1 MAETRNK
8 VDLGD
13 CRFYEKKFPEVDDL
27 IMVKVNRI
35 EDMGAYVSI
44 LEYNDMEGMILM
56 SELSKRRFRSV
67 NKLIRVGRHEVVL
80 VLRVDSQKGYID
92 LSKRRVSPKDII
104 KCEEKFSKSKK
115 VHQTVRHVAQKHG
128 MTVEE
133 LNRRAIWP
141 LYKKYDHALDALKE
155 ATMNPEGVF
164 KGLDIDEEIKKS
176 LLADIQLRL
185 TPQALKLRGRI
196 DVWCFSYEGI
206 DAVKEAL
213 KKGKEISN
221 EEVSINIKLI
231 APPQYVIVTSCHDK
245 ELGMAKIQEAMK
257 VISDKIKEYKGG
269 DFKQQGD
276 ILVIGGDEE
285 KRLEELLDKHDE
297 LSSEEEDDNSSE
309 EDEENSSNEEE
320 DDNSS
325 EEGEDEED

>member
-1 MAETRNK
+1 MGEVRSK

-13 CRFYEKKFPEVDDL
+13 CRFYEKRFPEVDDL

-92 LSKRRVSPKDII
+92 LSKRRVSPKDIMS
-104 KCEEKFSKSKK
+104 CEENFSKSKK
-115 VHQTVRHVAQKHG
+115 VHQTVRHVAQKHN

-141 LYKKYDHALDALKE
+141 LYKKYGHAFDALKE
-155 ATMNPEGVF
+155 ATMNPDAVF
-164 KGLDIDEEIKKS
+164 ADLDIDEDIKKS
-176 LLADIQLRL
+176 LLVDIQLRL
-185 TPQALKLRGRI
+185 APQALKLRGRI
-196 DVWCFSYEGI
+196 DVWCFGYEGI
-206 DAVKEAL
+206 DAVKSAL
-213 KKGKEISN
+213 KKGKEISTDD
-221 EEVSINIKLI
+221 VVINIKLI

-245 ELGMAKIQEAMK
+245 ELGMAKIKEAMK
-257 VISDKIKEYKGG
+257 LISDKIKEYKGG
-269 DFKQQGD
+269 DFKQQGE

-285 KRLEELLDKHDE
+285 KRLEELLDEQNE
-297 LSSEEEDDNSSE
+297 LYSDEDDDEEHSS
-309 EDEENSSNEEE
+309 DEENSSADEE
-320 DDNSS
+320 
-325 EEGEDEED
+325 EDEEDEED

>member
-1 MAETRNK
+1 MAEIRTK

-92 LSKRRVSPKDII
+92 LSKRRVSPKDIL

-115 VHQTVRHVAQKHG
+115 VHQTVRHVAQKHN

-141 LYKKYDHALDALKE
+141 LYKKYGHALDALKE
-155 ATMNPEGVF
+155 ATMNPDAVF
-164 KGLDIDEEIKKS
+164 GDLDIDEDIKKS
-176 LLADIQLRL
+176 LLIDIQLRL
-185 TPQALKLRGRI
+185 APQALKLRGRI
-196 DVWCFSYEGI
+196 DVWCFGYEGI
-206 DAVKEAL
+206 DAVKNAL
-213 KKGKEISN
+213 KKGKEISTD
-221 EEVSINIKLI
+221 EVAINIKLI

-245 ELGMAKIQEAMK
+245 EKGMAKIQEAMK
-257 VISDKIKEYKGG
+257 LISDKIKEYKGG
-269 DFKQQGD
+269 DFKQQGE

-285 KRLEELLDKHDE
+285 KRLEELLDEQNELYSDE
-297 LSSEEEDDNSSE
+297 DED
-309 EDEENSSNEEE
+309 DEENSSDEDNISGDEEEEEEE
-320 DDNSS
+320 D
-325 EEGEDEED
+325 ED

>member
-1 MAETRNK
+1 MGDLLRSKA
-8 VDLGD
+8 DLGD

-92 LSKRRVSPKDII
+92 LSKRRVSPKDIL
-104 KCEEKFSKSKK
+104 KCEEHFSKSKK
-115 VHQTVRHVAQKHG
+115 VHQTVRHVAQKHN

-133 LNRRAIWP
+133 LNRIAIWP
-141 LYKKYDHALDALKE
+141 LYKKYGHALDALKE
-155 ATMNPEGVF
+155 ATVNPEAVF
-164 KGLDIDEEIKKS
+164 KGIELNEDVKNS

-185 TPQALKLRGRI
+185 AAQALKLRGRI

-213 KKGKEISN
+213 KKGKEVSN
-221 EEVSINIKLI
+221 DEVSINIKLI
-231 APPQYVIVTSCHDK
+231 APPQYVIVTSCQDK
-245 ELGMAKIQEAMK
+245 DLGMAKIQEAMK

-269 DFKQQGD
+269 DFKQQGE
-276 ILVIGGDEE
+276 ILVIGGDDE
-285 KRLEELLDKHDE
+285 KRLEELLDKQDD
-297 LSSEEEDDNSSE
+297 LSSDNEYNSSDDDDENSSDDDENSSEIEEEED
-309 EDEENSSNEEE
+309 
-320 DDNSS
+320 
-325 EEGEDEED
+325 

>member
-1 MAETRNK
+1 MAETRSK

-128 MTVEE
+128 ITVEE

-141 LYKKYDHALDALKE
+141 LYKKYGHALDALKE
-155 ATMNPEGVF
+155 ATMNPEAVF

-245 ELGMAKIQEAMK
+245 ELGMSKIQEAMK

-269 DFKQQGD
+269 DFKQQGE

-297 LSSEEEDDNSSE
+297 LSSDEDDDNSSD
-309 EDEENSSNEEE
+309 EDEENSSNEE
-320 DDNSS
+320 DNSS
-325 EEGEDEED
+325 DEGEDEED

>member
-1 MAETRNK
+1 MGDLLRSKA
-8 VDLGD
+8 DLGD

-92 LSKRRVSPKDII
+92 LSKRRVSPKDIM
-104 KCEEKFSKSKK
+104 KCEEHFSKSKK
-115 VHQTVRHVAQKHG
+115 VHQTVRHVAQKHN

-133 LNRRAIWP
+133 LNRIAIWP
-141 LYKKYDHALDALKE
+141 LYKKYGHALDALKE
-155 ATMNPEGVF
+155 ATVNPEAVF
-164 KGLDIDEEIKKS
+164 KGIELNEDVKNS

-185 TPQALKLRGRI
+185 AAQALKLRGRI

-213 KKGKEISN
+213 KKGKEVSN
-221 EEVSINIKLI
+221 DEVSINIKLI
-231 APPQYVIVTSCHDK
+231 APPQYVIVTSCQDK
-245 ELGMAKIQEAMK
+245 DLGMAKIQEAMK
-257 VISDKIKEYKGG
+257 LISDKIKEYKGG
-269 DFKQQGD
+269 DFKQQGE
-276 ILVIGGDEE
+276 ILVIGGDDE
-285 KRLEELLDKHDE
+285 KRLEELLDKQDD
-297 LSSEEEDDNSSE
+297 LSSDNEYNSSDDDDENSSDDDENSSEIEEEED
-309 EDEENSSNEEE
+309 
-320 DDNSS
+320 
-325 EEGEDEED
+325 

>member
-1 MAETRNK
+1 MGDISRSKT
-8 VDLGD
+8 DLGD

-104 KCEEKFSKSKK
+104 KCEENFSKSKK
-115 VHQTVRHVAQKHG
+115 VHQTVRHVAQKHN

-133 LNRRAIWP
+133 LNRKVIWP
-141 LYKKYDHALDALKE
+141 LYKKYGHALDALKE
-155 ATMNPEGVF
+155 ATMNPDIIF
-164 KGLDIDEEIKKS
+164 KEMDICDAVKES
-176 LLADIQLRL
+176 LLTDIKLRL

-221 EEVSINIKLI
+221 DEVTINIKLI

-245 ELGMAKIQEAMK
+245 DLGMSKIQEAMK

-269 DFKQQGD
+269 DFKQQGE
-276 ILVIGGDEE
+276 ILVIGGDDE
-285 KRLEELLDKHDE
+285 KRLEELLDKHDGLSSDE
-297 LSSEEEDDNSSE
+297 EYSSDDEDENSSEEEDNSSE
-309 EDEENSSNEEE
+309 EEE
-320 DDNSS
+320 DD
-325 EEGEDEED
+325 

>member
-1 MAETRNK
+1 MGDVLRSKA
-8 VDLGD
+8 DLGD

-92 LSKRRVSPKDII
+92 LSKRRVSPKDIL
-104 KCEEKFSKSKK
+104 KCEEHFSKSKK
-115 VHQTVRHVAQKHG
+115 VHQTVRHVAQKHN

-133 LNRRAIWP
+133 LNRIAIWP
-141 LYKKYDHALDALKE
+141 LYKKYGHALDALKE
-155 ATMNPEGVF
+155 ATVNPEAVF
-164 KGLDIDEEIKKS
+164 KGIELKEDVKNS

-185 TPQALKLRGRI
+185 AAQALKLRGRI

-213 KKGKEISN
+213 KKGKEVSN
-221 EEVSINIKLI
+221 DEVSINIKLI
-231 APPQYVIVTSCHDK
+231 APPQYVIVTSCQDK
-245 ELGMAKIQEAMK
+245 DLGMSKIQEAMK
-257 VISDKIKEYKGG
+257 LISDKIKEYKGG
-269 DFKQQGD
+269 DFKQQGE
-276 ILVIGGDEE
+276 ILVIGGDDE
-285 KRLEELLDKHDE
+285 KRLEELLDKQDD
-297 LSSEEEDDNSSE
+297 LSSDNEYNSSE
-309 EDEENSSNEEE
+309 DDDENSSDDEENSSEIEEEE
-320 DDNSS
+320 D
-325 EEGEDEED
+325 